1 MNSDDLIQKYSL
13 KDSKFMHLYGINVHY
28 CDEGRG
34 EVILLLHGVFSSL
47 HTFNKWTEIL
57 SQSYRVIRLDLP
69 GFGLTGPS
77 IDNEYAIDLYVRYV
91 KKFMDNLGIQNFHIA
106 GNSLGGWI
114 AWEFAVANED
124 RVKKMILINSAGYIT
139 DWNYPL
145 PFIIAQTPV
154 LKKVF
159 NYEIVPKV
167 VVRRFLR
174 QVIID
179 QFIVSDDLVNRY
191 YDIIHRE
198 GNLEAFLR
206 IANSRFIQNTNAL
219 KTLKTS
225 TLVLWG
231 SEDAWISSNDAEKFR
246 KDLQHVSVK
255 IYPNV
260 GHIPM
265 EEIPNESALDVL
277 NFIKKG

>member
-1 MNSDDLIQKYSL
+1 MNSNELILKYSL
-13 KDSKFMHLYGINVHY
+13 KDSKFMDLCGINVHY
-28 CDEGRG
+28 CDEGSG

-47 HTFNKWTEIL
+47 HTYNEWTEIL

-77 IDNEYAIDLYVRYV
+77 IDNEYAIDLYVGYL
-91 KKFMDNLGIQNFHIA
+91 KKFMDNLGVQNFHIA
-106 GNSLGGWI
+106 GNSFGGWI
-114 AWEFAVANED
+114 AWEFAVANEE

-139 DWNYPL
+139 GWNLPL
-145 PFIIAQTPV
+145 PLIIAQTPV
-154 LKKVF
+154 LRKVF
-159 NYEIVPKV
+159 NFKIVPKV

-179 QFIVSDDLVNRY
+179 QSIVSDNLVNRY

-198 GNLEAFLR
+198 GNFEAFLR
-206 IANSRFIQNTNAL
+206 IANSKFIQNTNAL
-219 KTLKTS
+219 KNLKTS

-231 SEDAWISSNDAEKFR
+231 SEDAWISSNDAEKFQN
-246 KDLQHVSVK
+246 DLQHVSVK
-255 IYPNV
+255 VYPGV

-265 EEIPNESALDVL
+265 EEVPSESALDVL
-277 NFIKKG
+277 NFLKK

>member
-13 KDSKFMHLYGINVHY
+13 KDSKFMDLYGINVHY

-57 SQSYRVIRLDLP
+57 SQSYRIIRLDLP

-77 IDNEYAIDLYVRYV
+77 IDNEYAIDLYVRYI
-91 KKFMDNLGIQNFHIA
+91 KKFMDNLGVQNFHIA

-114 AWEFAVANED
+114 AWEFAVANEY

-139 DWNYPL
+139 GWNYPL

-154 LKKVF
+154 LRKVF
-159 NYEIVPKV
+159 YYEIVPKV

-179 QFIVSDDLVNRY
+179 QSIVSDDLVNRY
-191 YDIIHRE
+191 YDIIRRE
-198 GNLEAFLR
+198 GNFEAFLR
-206 IANSRFIQNTNAL
+206 IANSKFIQNTNAL
-219 KTLKTS
+219 KNLKTS

-255 IYPNV
+255 VYPGV

-265 EEIPNESALDVL
+265 EEIPDESASDIL
-277 NFIKKG
+277 NFLKK

>member
-13 KDSKFMHLYGINVHY
+13 KNSKFMDLYGINVHY

-77 IDNEYAIDLYVRYV
+77 IDNEYAIDLYVGYV
-91 KKFMDNLGIQNFHIA
+91 KKFMENLGVQNFHIA

-139 DWNYPL
+139 GWNYPL

-154 LKKVF
+154 LRKVF

-179 QFIVSDDLVNRY
+179 QSIVSDDLVNRY

-198 GNLEAFLR
+198 GNFEAFLR
-206 IANSRFIQNTNAL
+206 IANSKFIQNTNAL
-219 KTLKTS
+219 KNLKTS

-231 SEDAWISSNDAEKFR
+231 SEDAWISSKDAEKFR

-255 IYPNV
+255 VYPGV

-265 EEIPNESALDVL
+265 EEIPDESASDIL
-277 NFIKKG
+277 NFLKK

>member
-1 MNSDDLIQKYSL
+1 MDLC
-13 KDSKFMHLYGINVHY
+13 GINVHY
-28 CDEGRG
+28 CDEGSG

-47 HTFNKWTEIL
+47 HTYNKWTEIL

-77 IDNEYAIDLYVRYV
+77 VDNEYAIDLYVGYL
-91 KKFMDNLGIQNFHIA
+91 KKFMNNLGVQNFHIA
-106 GNSLGGWI
+106 GNSFGGWI
-114 AWEFAVANED
+114 AWEFAVANEE

-139 DWNYPL
+139 GWNYPL
-145 PFIIAQTPV
+145 PLIIAQTPV
-154 LKKVF
+154 LRKVF
-159 NYEIVPKV
+159 NFKIVPKV

-179 QFIVSDDLVNRY
+179 QSIVSDNLVNRY

-198 GNLEAFLR
+198 GNFEAFLR
-206 IANSRFIQNTNAL
+206 IANSKFIQNTNAL
-219 KTLKTS
+219 KNLKTS

-231 SEDAWISSNDAEKFR
+231 SEDAWISSNDAEKFQN
-246 KDLQHVSVK
+246 DLQSVSVK
-255 IYPNV
+255 VYPGV

-265 EEIPNESALDVL
+265 EEVPSESALDVL
-277 NFIKKG
+277 NFLKK

>member
-1 MNSDDLIQKYSL
+1 MNSNELILKYSL
-13 KDSKFMHLYGINVHY
+13 KDSKFMDLCGINVHY
-28 CDEGRG
+28 CDEGSG

-47 HTFNKWTEIL
+47 HTYNKWTEIL

-77 IDNEYAIDLYVRYV
+77 IDNEYAIDLYVGYV
-91 KKFMDNLGIQNFHIA
+91 KKFMDNLGVQNFHIA
-106 GNSLGGWI
+106 GNSFGGWI
-114 AWEFAVANED
+114 AWEFAVANEE

-139 DWNYPL
+139 GWNNPL
-145 PFIIAQTPV
+145 PLIIAQTPV
-154 LKKVF
+154 LRKVF
-159 NYEIVPKV
+159 NFKIVPKV

-179 QFIVSDDLVNRY
+179 QSIVSDNLVNRY

-198 GNLEAFLR
+198 GNFEAFLR
-206 IANSRFIQNTNAL
+206 IANSKFIQNTNAL
-219 KTLKTS
+219 KNLKIS

-231 SEDAWISSNDAEKFR
+231 SEDAWISSNDAEKFQN
-246 KDLQHVSVK
+246 DLQHVSVK
-255 IYPNV
+255 VYPGV

-265 EEIPNESALDVL
+265 EEVPSESALDVL
-277 NFIKKG
+277 NFLKK

>member
-13 KDSKFMHLYGINVHY
+13 KNSKFMDLYGINVHY

-77 IDNEYAIDLYVRYV
+77 IDNEYAIDLYVGYV
-91 KKFMDNLGIQNFHIA
+91 KKFMDYLGVQNFHIA

-114 AWEFAVANED
+114 AWEFAVANQD

-139 DWNYPL
+139 GWNYPL

-154 LKKVF
+154 LRKVF

-179 QFIVSDDLVNRY
+179 QSIVSDDLVNRY

-198 GNLEAFLR
+198 GNFEAFLR
-206 IANSRFIQNTNAL
+206 IANSKFIQNTNAL
-219 KTLKTS
+219 KNLKTS

-255 IYPNV
+255 VYPGV

-265 EEIPNESALDVL
+265 EEIPDESASDLSL
-277 NFIKKG
+277 IHI

>member
-1 MNSDDLIQKYSL
+1 MNSNELILKYSL
-13 KDSKFMHLYGINVHY
+13 KDSKFMDLCGINVHY
-28 CDEGRG
+28 CDEGSG

-47 HTFNKWTEIL
+47 HTYNKWTEIL

-77 IDNEYAIDLYVRYV
+77 IDNEYAIDLYVGYL
-91 KKFMDNLGIQNFHIA
+91 KKFMDNLGVKNFHIA
-106 GNSLGGWI
+106 GNSFGGWI
-114 AWEFAVANED
+114 AWEFAVANEE

-139 DWNYPL
+139 GWNYPL
-145 PFIIAQTPV
+145 PLIIAQTPV
-154 LKKVF
+154 LRKVF
-159 NYEIVPKV
+159 NFKIVPKV

-179 QFIVSDDLVNRY
+179 QSIVSDNLVNRY

-198 GNLEAFLR
+198 GNFEAFLR
-206 IANSRFIQNTNAL
+206 IANSKFIQNTNAL
-219 KTLKTS
+219 KNLKTS

-231 SEDAWISSNDAEKFR
+231 SEDAWISSNDAEKFQN
-246 KDLQHVSVK
+246 DLQHVSVK
-255 IYPNV
+255 VYPGV

-265 EEIPNESALDVL
+265 EEVPSESALDVL
-277 NFIKKG
+277 NFLKK

>member
-1 MNSDDLIQKYSL
+1 MNSNELILKYSL
-13 KDSKFMHLYGINVHY
+13 KDSKFMDLCGINVHY
-28 CDEGRG
+28 CDEGSG

-47 HTFNKWTEIL
+47 HTYNKWTEIL

-77 IDNEYAIDLYVRYV
+77 IDNEYAIDLYVGYK
-91 KKFMDNLGIQNFHIA
+91 KKFMDNLGVQNFHIA
-106 GNSLGGWI
+106 GNSFGGWI
-114 AWEFAVANED
+114 AWEFAVANEE

-139 DWNYPL
+139 GWNLPL
-145 PFIIAQTPV
+145 PLIIAQTPV
-154 LKKVF
+154 LRKVF
-159 NYEIVPKV
+159 NFKIVPKI

-179 QFIVSDDLVNRY
+179 QSIVSDNLVNRY

-198 GNLEAFLR
+198 GNFEAFLR
-206 IANSRFIQNTNAL
+206 IANSKFIQNTNAL
-219 KTLKTS
+219 KNLKTS

-231 SEDAWISSNDAEKFR
+231 SEDAWISSNDAEKFQN
-246 KDLQHVSVK
+246 DLQHVSVK
-255 IYPNV
+255 VYAGV

-265 EEIPNESALDVL
+265 EEVPSELALDVL
-277 NFIKKG
+277 NFLKK